1 MSDSTYTSEVKSP
14 EIKWKEG
21 RNAQEKTISQQIH
34 FSNKY
39 TYNES
44 TSEVLKV
51 EIVVYDNALGE
62 NPVVVGEMVN
72 GKFKP
77 NNNAKDVQFSKKG
90 KNNDRSWAKLSS
102 DIKGEFNKESK
113 KVSNT
118 NEVKDALGV
127 NLDNERLT
135 KYNETVGDKNQSTED
150 VTGEVDEKT
159 KAEAEKVKKF
169 LKNKENRKFRK
180 EYGNYFYPI
189 TIESNTQDRVKIS
202 VIDFKPIDIT
212 DNETVFDLSDSRD
225 TEEIIR
231 GSATLPIPDG
241 VSDQN
246 AVDFGNGT
254 LNPLQV
260 AGATSAL
267 NGLLG
272 GVGLAGQNL
281 GAIARQTLKNEQT
294 VGAVSS
300 ILTSLALNIN
310 PNELV
315 SRTSGAIFNNNLSLL
330 FKGPT
335 LRPFAFNFVISPR
348 SEKESIQVM
357 KIIRM
362 FKQASAVQR
371 TTNGLFLGSPHI
383 FKIEFLAGKTGTHKF
398 LPRIKDCALLSFR
411 VNYMPTNSY
420 MTYENSSMVAY
431 GLQFN
436 FKEIDPIFNDD
447 YDELDITDFDEPII
461 SDDEGSITFF
471 EQETDS
477 GGIGF

>member
-21 RNAQEKTISQQIH
+21 RNAQEKTISQKIY

-39 TYNES
+39 TYNED
-44 TSEVLKV
+44 TSEVKKI
-51 EIVVYDNALGE
+51 EIVVYDNAKGE

-72 GKFKP
+72 GKFTP
-77 NNNAKDVQFSKKG
+77 NDNAKDVQFSKKG
-90 KNNDRSWAKLSS
+90 KNNDRSWAKLNS
-102 DIKGEFNKESK
+102 DIKEGFNKESK

-118 NEVKDALGV
+118 NEVKDALKV
-127 NLDNERLT
+127 NLDNKRLNE
-135 KYNETVGDKNQSTED
+135 YNEKVGEKNKSTD
-150 VTGEVDEKT
+150 VAGEVDAKT
-159 KAEAEKVKKF
+159 KDEAEKVKKF
-169 LKNKENRKFRK
+169 LKNKDNRKFRK

-189 TIESNTQDRVKIS
+189 TIEANTQDRVKIS

-272 GVGLAGQNL
+272 GVGLTGQNL
-281 GAIARQTLKNEQT
+281 GAIARQTLGNEQT

-335 LRPFAFNFVISPR
+335 LRPFAFNFIISPR

-436 FKEIDPIFNDD
+436 FKEIDPVFNDD

-471 EQETDS
+471 DQEADR